1 VLALKILIL
10 IAGYV
15 DENNTGSMQA
25 SAQNNAQSLE
35 SLLTNKKPPGGGF
48 LLAGVRPDEV
58 AC

>member
-1 VLALKILIL
+1 VLALKIPIL

-25 SAQNNAQSLE
+25 PARNNAQSLE
-35 SLLTNKKPPGGGF
+35 SLLTNKKPPCGGF